1 MHALAQLGRYQ
12 VRGYNTFNK
21 QMPTFD
27 DLTFVPA
34 TMTRLPLE
42 GYRESCETRTVLG
55 GGRGLVEKP
64 IERYYVNAGIYILNP
79 ETLDMVPDQKF
90 YDMPT
95 LLNSLMDKGE
105 KVGGFPLRDYWV
117 DIGRIEDLERASAEF
132 TEMFG

>member
-1 MHALAQLGRYQ
+1 MAMREYQ
-12 VRGYNTFNK
+12 QQVPYGVLKIGDGYVVN
-21 QMPTFD
+21 
-27 DLTFVPA
+27 
-34 TMTRLPLE
+34 E
-42 GYRESCETRTVLG
+42 
-55 GGRGLVEKP
+55 LVEKP

-79 ETLDMVPDQKF
+79 TTLDLVPDQKF

-95 LLNSLMDKGE
+95 LFNSLMDKGE